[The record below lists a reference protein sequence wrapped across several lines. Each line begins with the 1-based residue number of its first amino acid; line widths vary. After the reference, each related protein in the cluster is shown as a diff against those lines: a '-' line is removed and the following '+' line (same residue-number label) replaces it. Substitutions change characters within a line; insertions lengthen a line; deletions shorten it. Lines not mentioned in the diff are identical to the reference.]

1 MFVWGG
7 WSLIAEPTPR
17 VFDVLG
23 ISPCS
28 GDSTC
33 FRANNSYAHGWPL
46 VILLALCAVYLVGVF
61 IVQRG
66 LTGRT
71 VGSMLFMFE
80 VVGEDLRP
88 IGVGRAALRSLAG
101 GIDYLPCCIPIVG
114 VVTIAATP
122 SRQRVGDL
130 AAGSIVVDVRR
141 NKSSSANGSGTGTE
155 PSTPETG
162 QRVGVHEQLPLRP
175 PTVAAQAPPRPPG
188 PLWDPSRQAY
198 VLWDEANDRWLIFDA
213 SSQQWIVL
221 TEG

>member
-1 MFVWGG
+1 
-7 WSLIAEPTPR
+7 LIAEPTPR
-17 VFDVLG
+17 VYDALG

-28 GDSTC
+28 GDGTC
-33 FRANNSYAHGWPL
+33 FRMNDTYANGWPL
-46 VILLALCAVYLVGVF
+46 VVLIAMCALYLVGVF
-61 IVQRG
+61 VVQRG

-71 VGSMLFMFE
+71 IGSMLFMFE

-130 AAGSIVVDVRR
+130 AAASIVIDARR
-141 NKSSSANGSGTGTE
+141 NRSGSGNGSGNDTGIGNT
-155 PSTPETG
+155 PSAPETG
-162 QRVGVHEQLPLRP
+162 KRVGVHEQLPSRP
-175 PTVAAQAPPRPPG
+175 PTVTAHAPPRPPG
-188 PLWDPSRQAY
+188 PLWDPSREAY
-198 VLWDEANDRWLIFDA
+198 VLWDEAGERWLIFD
-213 SSQQWIVL
+213 SSLQQWIVL